1 MSISVNKLS
10 FDKLNNRIFSMS
22 PKQVV
27 SSFHKDLFSK
37 VSISLTTF
45 IAIGICTTMYGV
57 LRPSIVTAADLNA
70 SLSPIQASIAEI
82 RETNKELKR
91 SVDNQT
97 VLIQQLS
104 ENQIEIRIDYLEDQI
119 RILASKPRLTNEEK
133 YRIRRYTDDLEREK
147 LKRGH

>member
-1 MSISVNKLS
+1 MSVSVNKLS
-10 FDKLNNRIFSMS
+10 FGKLSNRIFSMS

-27 SSFHKDLFSK
+27 NSFHKDLFSK

-70 SLSPIQASIAEI
+70 SLLPIQASIAEI

-97 VLIQQLS
+97 VLIRQLS
-104 ENQIEIRIDYLEDQI
+104 ENQVEIRIDYLEDQI

-147 LKRGH
+147 LRRGH

>member
-1 MSISVNKLS
+1 
-10 FDKLNNRIFSMS
+10 MS

-27 SSFHKDLFSK
+27 NSFHKDLFSK

-97 VLIQQLS
+97 V
-104 ENQIEIRIDYLEDQI
+104 RIDYLEDQI

-147 LKRGH
+147 LRRGH

>member
-1 MSISVNKLS
+1 
-10 FDKLNNRIFSMS
+10 MS

-27 SSFHKDLFSK
+27 NSFHKDLFSK

-45 IAIGICTTMYGV
+45 IAIGVCTTIYGV
-57 LRPSIVTAADLNA
+57 LRPSIVTAADLSA

-97 VLIQQLS
+97 VLIRQLS
-104 ENQIEIRIDYLEDQI
+104 ENQVEIRIDYLEDQI

-147 LKRGH
+147 LRRGH